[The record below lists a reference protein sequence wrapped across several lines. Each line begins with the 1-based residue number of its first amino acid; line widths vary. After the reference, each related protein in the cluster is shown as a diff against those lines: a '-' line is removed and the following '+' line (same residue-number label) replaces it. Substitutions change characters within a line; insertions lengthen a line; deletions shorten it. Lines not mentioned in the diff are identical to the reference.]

1 MSKAKYISLIL
12 LTTFIMGIAF
22 PIGKV
27 GLDYAPPFLLMG
39 IRYVLAGGLLALL
52 VIGKPLPR
60 GKQWLQVSIIGLL
73 QSAGVMG
80 CVYYSMRWITSGE
93 SAILTF
99 MNPLLVIILGTMAAG
114 ASYRARVW
122 MGVGIGFVGVFVTFG
137 SHLDLQ
143 PGTYIAFAGALCFS
157 IATLLVKRWG
167 HAFTMEVL
175 TAYQMLA
182 GGIGLLVLSGISE
195 HPRFIVSA
203 TSVSVLLILV
213 LFCSIIQFSAW
224 YYLLRHG
231 DPGTTSSF
239 LFLAP
244 LFGVLSSWL
253 LLGEQ
258 VTVYVGLGGALI
270 CVGVFLVNWQGQARS
285 GHTPVTPAIAR
296 E

>member
-1 MSKAKYISLIL
+1 MSKSKYAVLIL

-22 PIGKV
+22 PIGKI

-39 IRYVLAGGLLALL
+39 MRYVLAGGLLALL

-60 GKQWLQVSIIGLL
+60 GRQWLQVSTIGLL

-99 MNPLLVIILGTMAAG
+99 MNPLLVIILGTIVAG

-122 MGVGIGFVGVFVTFG
+122 TGVGIGFVGVFVTFG

-143 PGTYIAFAGALCFS
+143 PGTYIAFAGALCFAF
-157 IATLLVKRWG
+157 ATLLVKRWG
-167 HAFTMEVL
+167 HAFSMEVL

-182 GGIGLLVLSGISE
+182 GGLGLLVLSGISE
-195 HPRFIVSA
+195 HPRFIVST
-203 TSVSVLLILV
+203 TSVTVLLFLV
-213 LFCSIIQFSAW
+213 VFCSIVQFSAW

-258 VTVYVGLGGALI
+258 VTGYVGLGGALI
-270 CVGVFLVNWQGQARS
+270 CAGVFLVNWRGQAGSAGAR
-285 GHTPVTPAIAR
+285 TRAIAR